1 MDFHWTE
8 DDQTFADSFRRFCQN
23 EIEPAT
29 AQADEAECLPRE
41 HYKKLGSA
49 GYLGLLHS
57 RSVGGQEASV
67 LQATLAQ
74 TILAESC
81 GSTFFSA
88 GASTGLFGLP
98 IADHGTPEQQARY
111 LPSVIRGEKIGALA
125 VTEPDAGSDVSSLKT
140 VANAVNGSIELSG
153 QKTYITNAPNC
164 DYALVLARYVEG
176 GKDKGLTSF
185 IVDMNTPGISRGK
198 PMKKMGLRAS
208 PTGEIF
214 FDKARISADSILS
227 RPGQGFR
234 ITMSAFNAERV
245 ALGAYCVGVMAAC
258 LADSIRYSKVRK
270 SFGRPISK
278 HQSVAFML
286 ADMKT
291 RYEAAKLYLYETAWL
306 VDQSRAVGSA
316 KLMHN
321 GKPIDLPARAA
332 SLKLLAS
339 TYAREVTNMAVQV
352 HGGAGYM
359 EEFRV
364 CRMYRDIKIAEIG
377 GGTSEIQKQIIARS
391 EEKRV
396 GRVKSA

>member
-8 DDQTFADSFRRFCQN
+8 DDQSFADSFRKFCRN

-29 AQADEAECLPRE
+29 AKSDEAECLPRE

-57 RSVGGQEASV
+57 RAVGGQEASV

-98 IADHGTPEQQARY
+98 IAEHGTPEQQSKY
-111 LPSVIRGEKIGALA
+111 LPGIVRGEKLGALA

-140 VANAVNGSIELSG
+140 TATAVDGRIELSG
-153 QKTYITNAPNC
+153 QKTYITNAPTC
-164 DYALVLARYVEG
+164 DYALVLARYIEG
-176 GKDKGLTSF
+176 GKDHGLTSF

-214 FDKARISADSILS
+214 FDKAAVAVDSILS

-245 ALGAYCVGVMAAC
+245 ALAAYCVGVMAAC
-258 LADSIRYSKVRK
+258 LDDSIRYSKVRK

-278 HQSVAFML
+278 HQSVAFLL

-306 VDQSRAVGSA
+306 VDQSRSKGTGR
-316 KLMHN
+316 LMHN
-321 GKPIDLPARAA
+321 GKPIDLTARAA

-339 TYAREVTNMAVQV
+339 SYARDVTNMAVQV

-377 GGTSEIQKQIIARS
+377 GGTSEIQKQIVARS

-396 GRVKSA
+396 GRLKSA